1 MLSSYRAVQTGA
13 IWLTAIMTLV
23 AGTPHFDCRCPNGNV
38 KPFCLALPTG
48 KTGCCCDGSCCAAL
62 PGDDGERLA
71 PCDSPSTTAAKETCC
86 CCKPHQANAKG
97 ESGAKDAR
105 LGKAGCQKTL
115 AQTVVAVS
123 ESFVKDSVQALAAHL
138 VAPALAPVRGQDGFG
153 SCEYLTDYPS
163 HRRPP
168 PTDLVTVLQH
178 FLI

>member
-38 KPFCLALPTG
+38 KPFCLALLTG
-48 KTGCCCDGSCCAAL
+48 KTGCCCEGSCCAAL
-62 PGDDGERLA
+62 PGDDGEGLA
-71 PCDSPSTTAAKETCC
+71 TCDSPFATAAKETCC
-86 CCKPHQANAKG
+86 CCQARQANAKG
-97 ESGAKDAR
+97 ESGAGDAR
-105 LGKAGCQKTL
+105 LGKSGCQKTL
-115 AQTVVAVS
+115 AQAAVAVA
-123 ESFVKDSVQALAAHL
+123 ESPVKDTVQALAAHP
-138 VAPALAPVRGQDGFG
+138 VAPVLAPVSGQDRFG
-153 SCEYLTDYPS
+153 PCDHLTDYPS